1 MPPASMR
8 TQTMSDLP
16 HIPIFPRF
24 GNQMAAVNP
33 ALVRAV
39 ETQAS
44 GGCKIIFDRSHELN
58 VDASLYEVMKALWGS
73 SPMAEIKELE
83 AEPG

>member
-1 MPPASMR
+1 
-8 TQTMSDLP
+8 MSDLP

>member
-1 MPPASMR
+1 M
-8 TQTMSDLP
+8 TELP
-16 HIPIFPRF
+16 HVPIFPRF

-44 GGCKIIFDRSHELN
+44 GGCKIVFDHNHELK
-58 VDASLYEVMKALWGS
+58 VDASLYEVMRALWGR
-73 SPMAEIKELE
+73 SPMAEIEDLSRR
-83 AEPG
+83 PS

>member
-1 MPPASMR
+1 MP
-8 TQTMSDLP
+8 DLP
-16 HIPIFPRF
+16 HVPIFPRF

-44 GGCKIIFDRSHELN
+44 GGCKIIFDRSHELT
-58 VDASLYEVMKALWGS
+58 VDASLYEVMKALWGR
-73 SPMAEIKELE
+73 SPMAEIKELAPE
-83 AEPG
+83 LG

>member
-1 MPPASMR
+1 MP
-8 TQTMSDLP
+8 DLP
-16 HIPIFPRF
+16 QIPIFPRV

-44 GGCKIIFDRSHELN
+44 GGCKIIFDRGHELTVN
-58 VDASLYEVMKALWGS
+58 ASLYEVMKALWGR
-73 SPMAEIKELE
+73 SPMAEIKELAPE
-83 AEPG
+83 LG

>member
-1 MPPASMR
+1 MP
-8 TQTMSDLP
+8 DHLP
-16 HIPIFPRF
+16 HVPIFPRF

-44 GGCKIIFDRSHELN
+44 GGCKIVFDRSHEMA
-58 VDASLYEVMKALWGS
+58 VDASLYEVMNALWGR
-73 SPMAEIKELE
+73 SPMAVL
-83 AEPG
+83 APRAANSQ

>member
-1 MPPASMR
+1 MP
-8 TQTMSDLP
+8 DLP
-16 HIPIFPRF
+16 QIPIFPRV

-44 GGCKIIFDRSHELN
+44 GGCKIIFDRGHELT
-58 VDASLYEVMKALWGS
+58 VAASLYEVMKALWGR
-73 SPMAEIKELE
+73 SPMAEIKELAPE
-83 AEPG
+83 LG

>member
-1 MPPASMR
+1 MPVRPAP
-8 TQTMSDLP
+8 DLP
-16 HIPIFPRF
+16 HIPIFPRY

-44 GGCKIIFDRSHELN
+44 GGCKIIFDRSHELI
-58 VDASLYEVMKALWGS
+58 VDASLYEVMRALWGS
-73 SPMAEIKELE
+73 SPMAEVGELV
-83 AEPG
+83 A

>member
-1 MPPASMR
+1 MADP
-8 TQTMSDLP
+8 P

-39 ETQAS
+39 ETQAT
-44 GGCKIIFDRSHELN
+44 GGCKIIFAHDHELM
-58 VDASLYEVMKALWGS
+58 VDASLYEVMKALWGPA
-73 SPMAEIKELE
+73 PMAEIKEL
-83 AEPG
+83 APEPS